1 MVGVL
6 YIKSFS
12 KRKRQKKKTTK
23 HKIKTQNVSV
33 PLLDTKMMT
42 SLNRICSLVLKC

>member
-12 KRKRQKKKTTK
+12 KRKRQKK
-23 HKIKTQNVSV
+23 KIKTQNVSV